1 MGMVGCKLFGSQKR
15 RRRRTV
21 LKHVF
26 DALPVSTPFVP
37 LYPTYRSVS
46 RSFGLRSSY
55 EIDTDQRPRN
65 KSTAEPIFN
74 YCFYRLF
81 RLSTC
86 GLEPE
91 RRGPQNNYF
100 RPSNPQ
106 PHIIKSEFNNDSST
120 SLATTQCHSPNTG
133 HPRNPLQKDQ

>member
-1 MGMVGCKLFGSQKR
+1 MGVKWALDKLPGGFMENWVGEICWLSEEEEEEPYLGKQ
-15 RRRRTV
+15 
-21 LKHVF
+21 VF

-74 YCFYRLF
+74 YCFI
-81 RLSTC
+81 RLSTSGRLP
-86 GLEPE
+86 GL
-91 RRGPQNNYF
+91 RG
-100 RPSNPQ
+100 
-106 PHIIKSEFNNDSST
+106 
-120 SLATTQCHSPNTG
+120 
-133 HPRNPLQKDQ
+133 